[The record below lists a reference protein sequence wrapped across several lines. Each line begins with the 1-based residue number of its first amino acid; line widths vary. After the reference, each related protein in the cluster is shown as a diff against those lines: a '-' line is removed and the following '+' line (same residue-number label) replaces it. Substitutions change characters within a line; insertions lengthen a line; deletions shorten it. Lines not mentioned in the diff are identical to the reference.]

1 MNPAILHW
9 FLATSSYG
17 LMSSLLV
24 IFVDASSQGRN
35 QSLLADSPI
44 ERFLMFASGAIQ
56 AVAYG
61 AIIWATVMTL
71 RGNEQAPLL
80 KALLFSSLQLH
91 AGINR
96 CVETQLTRVRT
107 DGMLPGYAF
116 HQNLMVPTLF
126 SATLAFWQ
134 IHLHIHSGNSSQSSR
149 GLLLAIGVTSS
160 IAAICHGSGSLILVV
175 AVNRANEDAL
185 NYGILLVRY
194 EAIIMKFLIWLGLH
208 MCSAPDLS
216 GSLFWCFATGLEDQ
230 QGRMDNDTSMRLK
243 ICTKRAASTTRDHV

>member
-24 IFVDASSQGRN
+24 IFVDASPQGRN
-35 QSLLADSPI
+35 QSLLADNPI

-91 AGINR
+91 SGINSFF
-96 CVETQLTRVRT
+96 VFLMT

-175 AVNRANEDAL
+175 AVNRANADAL

-194 EAIIMKFLIWLGLH
+194 EAIIMEFLTWLGLH

-230 QGRMDNDTSMRLK
+230 QGRMDDDTSMRLK
-243 ICTKRAASTTRDHV
+243 VCTKRTDSTTRDPV